1 MNPTAYEVTGRGA
14 ALAQSELLDRYRFK
28 YDKREQKDP
37 RQIVIGTTFR
47 FIGPLPIKIVL
58 QFDESKQLI
67 KLLISNYAGP
77 GTSQYNLKPEQLD
90 EAFLDHLGKYVLR
103 KESVLIKEEIS
114 DDVRAM
120 LRKKLQEEQQQRES
134 DLQQAEEARKAEEAL
149 RKQNST
155 TEQLKQAV
163 SHTVTKNTE
172 KLKQVMNEQLGEKTE
187 KLKHMFGKIKSQ
199 ITPKKS

>member
-67 KLLISNYAGP
+67 KLLISNFAGP

-120 LRKKLQEEQQQRES
+120 LRKK
-134 DLQQAEEARKAEEAL
+134 LQQAEEARKAEEAL